1 VLSLVLRAEDPSHG
15 VTLKVS
21 RPGVCDGCHAAQIGV
36 ERKSASNKWLLS
48 SYYLPISIDTISV
61 LMNCPGRQ
69 RQIRCAVTGIRGIM
83 RRLSN
88 LPIGM
93 IMAVEPRRR
102 QMRPMAMLQS
112 LLSAI
117 AETFLI
123 STWHAI
129 LKFFG

>member
-1 VLSLVLRAEDPSHG
+1 
-15 VTLKVS
+15 
-21 RPGVCDGCHAAQIGV
+21 
-36 ERKSASNKWLLS
+36 
-48 SYYLPISIDTISV
+48 
-61 LMNCPGRQ
+61 MNCPGRQ

-129 LKFFG
+129 LKFFRWEQAAELAGALVGLICIVIGFTIVLPGR